1 MNDEKIHS
9 AINNRMFKSLG
20 KINDQFYE
28 EELTKSELQLKE
40 PIILGL
46 FILQYANLRMLELY
60 YNLLDKLLRY

>member
-1 MNDEKIHS
+1 
-9 AINNRMFKSLG
+9 MFKSLG

-60 YNLLDKLLRY
+60 YNLLDKLLRYW